1 MAGSVFDSALFSKL
15 FATGELGRLFTDSA
29 ELRAMLLVEGMLAR
43 AQGKLGVIPEISAQA
58 IARAAMEVQLDPGA
72 LAGETGRNG
81 VCVPALVAAFR
92 DEMQAPEH
100 AAYVHW
106 GATSQ
111 DIIDTGLMLRLRQA
125 LVLVEADLRALLA
138 MLAQLAENHADLP
151 MPGRSY
157 GQHAT
162 PTSFGAVVASWGAP
176 LLDLLDELPAL
187 RERGL
192 LVSLSGA
199 VGTANALG
207 PKAEETRAELADLL
221 KLRDPGRSWHTDRA
235 PVLRIADWLVRM
247 TLVLGKMGEDATEL
261 TQTGIAELRLGG
273 GGSSS
278 TMPQKQNPV
287 GPSVLVALARQ
298 GAGLSSVLQGAAM
311 HRHQRDGAAWFTEW
325 MCLPQIVL
333 GAGAAGQTAR
343 AICTGLAPDG
353 PKMAEA
359 LTAHQGTI
367 HAEALSFALTAHL
380 SRPKAQAAT
389 KALCREAVE
398 SGTPLPDLVA
408 RDWPQIEAALF
419 DPRRQLGTAPLEARD
434 FASAAKELLTEGR
447 AE

>member
-15 FATGELGRLFTDSA
+15 FDSGEVGRLFTDSA

-43 AQGKLGVIPEISAQA
+43 AQGKLGVIPETSAQA

-72 LAGETGRNG
+72 LAQETGRNG

-92 DEMQAPEH
+92 EEMQAPEH

-111 DIIDTGLMLRLRQA
+111 DVIDTGLMLRLRQA
-125 LVLVEADLRALLA
+125 LVLIEADLRALLA
-138 MLAQLAENHADLP
+138 MLATLAETHAELP

-176 LLDLLDELPAL
+176 LLDLLEELPDL
-187 RERGL
+187 RDRCL

-207 PKAEETRAELADLL
+207 PKSAETRAELADLL
-221 KLRDPGRSWHTDRA
+221 KLGDPGRSWHTDRA
-235 PVLRIADWLVRM
+235 PVLRIADWMVRV
-247 TLVLGKMGEDATEL
+247 TLALGKMGEDATEL
-261 TQTGIAELRLGG
+261 SQTGIAELNLGG
-273 GGSSS
+273 SGASS

-287 GPSVLVALARQ
+287 GPSVLVALARHA
-298 GAGLSSVLQGAAM
+298 GGLSSVLHGAAL
-311 HRHQRDGAAWFTEW
+311 HRYQRDGAAWFTEW

-333 GAGAAGQTAR
+333 SAGTAGRAAR
-343 AICTGLAPDG
+343 ALASGLAPQEAA
-353 PKMAEA
+353 MTEA
-359 LTAHQGTI
+359 LSAHQGMI
-367 HAEALSFALTAHL
+367 HAEAVSFALAEHL
-380 SRPKAQAAT
+380 PRPEAQAAT
-389 KALCREAVE
+389 KALCREAAE
-398 SGTPLPDLVA
+398 TGTPLPDLVA
-408 RDWPQIEAALF
+408 RDWPHIDAAQF
-419 DPRRQLGTAPLEARD
+419 HSVRQLGQAPEEARR
-434 FASAAKELLTEGR
+434 FAR
-447 AE
+447 AVRDDHARDLPG